1 MRRRRWRILAI
12 ALVVV
17 VMAGGSTYLWL
28 RSSLPATSGTIA
40 LPGLTAEVTITRDA
54 AGVPHIRAGD
64 ERDASFALGFVHAQ
78 DRLFQMDLMR
88 RLGAGRL
95 SEILGRS
102 TLRTDELMRTLGLYR
117 AAERQFDLL
126 SEPLRRSLEAYAAG
140 VNAFL
145 AQRRAL
151 PPEYYMLAIEP
162 EPWRPADS
170 LVWAKYMALQL
181 SGNYRNEL
189 LHARLATQVTPEQL
203 AQLYP
208 TYPSDAP
215 VTLGALAELFRA
227 LPLDHLYAALPDNVG
242 PTYAS
247 NNWVVDGQ
255 HTQSGKPLLANDPH
269 LGFAT
274 PDVWYLARIDTPD
287 LHLAG
292 ATAPGTPF
300 VVIGHNDRIGWGFT
314 TTESDVEDVFIER
327 LDPNDPNSYLTP
339 DGALPFETRQE
350 DIIVRGRRIVHL
362 NIRTTRHG
370 PVISDLG
377 GPTAPSGHVLALQAT
392 FLAQDDRTPQGLWDL
407 ARARDWQSFNA
418 ALENVTAPEQN
429 IVYAD
434 VDGTIGF
441 TAPARIPIRG
451 KGDGWLPMPGWTGE
465 YDWIGY
471 VPFADLPRGVN
482 PAEGRFVSANNKI
495 VPDSYPYFI
504 SRDWDIPNRAQ
515 RITELLDGDGRQS
528 ADSSGAIQADTMSL
542 MMAQVLPLLL
552 RVSPTDE
559 RTTAA
564 VALLR
569 SWDGRMARDRAAPL
583 IFTAWLRELNRALFE
598 PRLGVAFGDY
608 WGLRP
613 LVLRNILTTH
623 PEWCNKAST
632 QGPEGCNPQI
642 AASLNSALDE
652 LSQSYGSD
660 MTRWRWGDAHQASFP
675 HPLFDNIPVLRNL
688 LQTRIP
694 ADGGSDTVNRGEMR
708 IADPDEPFLD
718 RHGAGLRMI
727 LDFNDL
733 DASRFMI
740 VPGESGNPLSSH
752 YSDLVRPWRDLAWLT
767 LGRDVRGESLVL
779 APK

>member
-1 MRRRRWRILAI
+1 MRRRRWRILLI
-12 ALVVV
+12 LGVVV
-17 VMAGGSTYLWL
+17 AMACGSAYLWL
-28 RSSLPATSGTIA
+28 RSSLPVTSGTLT
-40 LPGLTAEVTITRDA
+40 LPGLTAEVTIVRDA
-54 AGVPHIRAGD
+54 AGVPHITAAN
-64 ERDASFALGFVHAQ
+64 ERDAAFALGFVHAQ
-78 DRLFQMDLMR
+78 DRLFQMDMMR

-95 SEILGRS
+95 SEVLGRS
-102 TLRTDELMRTLGLYR
+102 TLATDKLMRTLGLYR
-117 AAERQFDLL
+117 AAERQFELL

-145 AQRRAL
+145 AQRHAL

-162 EPWRPADS
+162 EAWRPADS
-170 LVWAKYMALQL
+170 LVWGKYMALQL

-189 LHARLATQVTPEQL
+189 LHARLATQVTAEQL
-203 AQLYP
+203 NQLYP
-208 TYPSDAP
+208 NYPSDAP
-215 VTLGALAELFRA
+215 VTLAGLVALFRT
-227 LPLDHLYAALPDNVG
+227 LPLDGIAAALPDNVG

-314 TTESDVEDVFIER
+314 TTEGDVEDVFIER

-350 DIIVRGRRIVHL
+350 DITVRGRRVVPL
-362 NIRTTRHG
+362 TIRTTRHG
-370 PVISDLG
+370 PVVSDLG

-392 FLAQDDRTPQGLWDL
+392 FLAEDDVTPQALWDL
-407 ARARDWQSFNA
+407 SRARDWAGFNE
-418 ALENVTAPEQN
+418 ALKNLTAPQQN

-441 TAPARIPIRG
+441 TAPARIPIRAR
-451 KGDGWLPMPGWTGE
+451 GDGWLPVPGWTGD
-465 YDWIGY
+465 YDWTGFI
-471 VPFADLPRGVN
+471 PFDDLPRAVN
-482 PAEGRFVSANNKI
+482 PPAGHFVSANNKI

-504 SRDWDIPNRAQ
+504 GRDWDIPNRAE
-515 RITELLDGDGRQS
+515 RITALLDAGGPQS
-528 ADSSGAIQADTMSL
+528 LDSSAAIQADTMSL
-542 MMAQVLPLLL
+542 MVGQVLPLLL
-552 RVSPTDE
+552 RVPATDD

-564 VALLR
+564 YALLR
-569 SWDGRMARDRAAPL
+569 AWDGRMQRDRPAPL

-598 PRLGVAFGDY
+598 PRLGAAFGDY

-613 LVLRNILTTH
+613 LVLRDILTEH

-642 AASLNSALDE
+642 AASLNRALDE
-652 LSQSYGSD
+652 LGQSYGSD
-660 MTRWRWGDAHQASFP
+660 MTRWRWGTAHQASFP
-675 HPLFDNIPVLRNL
+675 HPLFDSIPVLQDL
-688 LQTRIP
+688 LKTQIP

-708 IADPDEPFLD
+708 IAASEEPFLD

-727 LDFNDL
+727 LDFADL
-733 DASRFMI
+733 DASRFMM
-740 VPGESGNPLSSH
+740 VPGESGNPLSPH
-752 YSDLVRPWRDLAWLT
+752 YSDLLRPWRDFAWLT
-767 LGRDVRGESLVL
+767 LGRDVGGETLVL